1 VSSSTAQQVLS
12 GVSPFRRTGRLTRV
26 VGLEIEVRGIAGA
39 IGDLVEIGPP
49 HRRILSEVIAL
60 SDGATIVMPLG
71 DADGLATHDPAELRG
86 GRFELSLSPHLA
98 GRVVNAFGAPI
109 DGLGP
114 VAEPIEQVPLDV
126 AAPHPLERSRIDR
139 PITLGVRA
147 VDALLPCGR
156 GQRVGVFAGSGVGK
170 STLLGMMARGSS
182 ADAVV
187 VALIGERGREV
198 REFLEDDLGPEGRR
212 NATVVVATS
221 DEPAMVRL
229 RAAYT
234 ATRLAEWHASHGKEV
249 LLLMDSLT
257 RVAMA
262 QREIGLA
269 AGEPPTTRGYP
280 PSVFAMMPKLLER
293 TGPHARGSI
302 TALYTVL
309 VEGDD
314 LEEPI
319 TDHAR
324 SILDGHY
331 VLSRRIAGGGHFP
344 AIDVPASASR
354 LVSKIL
360 TREEQSGV
368 IHVRSLISALDEARD
383 LLELGA
389 YVPGTN
395 ALVDEALSK
404 QDRLQRL
411 LRQDAGDVTS
421 WEDARRAVDEVC
433 AP

>member
-1 VSSSTAQQVLS
+1 VTGATAQTALAD
-12 GVSPFRRTGRLTRV
+12 VSPFRRTGRLTRV

-39 IGDLVEIGPP
+39 IGDLVELGPP
-49 HRRILSEVIAL
+49 NRRILSEVIAL

-86 GRFELSLSPHLA
+86 GRFRLSLSPHLA
-98 GRVVNAFGAPI
+98 GRVIDAFGNPI
-109 DGLGP
+109 DDFGL
-114 VAEPIEQVPLDV
+114 VAGPIEQVQLDV
-126 AAPHPLERSRIDR
+126 AAPHPLERGRIDR
-139 PITLGVRA
+139 PSTLGVRA
-147 VDALLPCGR
+147 IDALLPCGR

-212 NATVVVATS
+212 ISTVVVATS

-234 ATRLAEWHASHGKEV
+234 ATRIAEWHAAQGKEV
-249 LLLMDSLT
+249 LLLLDSLT

-293 TGPHARGSI
+293 TGPQARGSI

-331 VLSRRIAGGGHFP
+331 VLSRRLAGAGQFP

-360 TREEQSGV
+360 TREEQAGV

-395 ALVDEALSK
+395 AVVDEALAK
-404 QDRLQRL
+404 RDRLQQL
-411 LRQDAGDVTS
+411 LRQDSSAVTS
-421 WEDARRAVDEVC
+421 WEDARRAVDGVL

>member
-1 VSSSTAQQVLS
+1 MSVVAVERALASI
-12 GVSPFRRTGRLTRV
+12 SPFRRTGRLTRA

-39 IGDLVEIGPP
+39 IGDLVDLGPP
-49 HRRILSEVIAL
+49 GRRILSEVVAL
-60 SDGATIVMPLG
+60 ADGATIVMPLG

-86 GRFELSLSPHLA
+86 GRFVLPLSSHLA
-98 GRVVNAFGAPI
+98 GRVIDAFGQPI
-109 DGLGP
+109 DDLGP
-114 VAEPIEQVPLDV
+114 VPGPIEKVPLDV
-126 AAPHPLERSRIDR
+126 AAPHPLERGRIDR
-139 PITLGVRA
+139 PCTLGVR
-147 VDALLPCGR
+147 VIDALLPCGR

-212 NATVVVATS
+212 LATVVVATS
-221 DEPAMVRL
+221 DEPAMVRM

-234 ATRLAEWHASHGKEV
+234 ATRIAEWHAAQGKDV
-249 LLLMDSLT
+249 LLLLDSLT

-280 PSVFAMMPKLLER
+280 PSVFAMLPKLLER

-302 TALYTVL
+302 TAIYTVL

-314 LEEPI
+314 LDEPI

-331 VLSRRIAGGGHFP
+331 VLSRRLAGGGHFP

-354 LVSKIL
+354 LVGKIL
-360 TREEQSGV
+360 TRDEQAGV
-368 IHVRSLISALDEARD
+368 VHVRSLISALDEARD

-395 ALVDEALSK
+395 ATIDEALMK
-404 QDRLQRL
+404 QDRLQSL
-411 LRQDAGDVTS
+411 ARQDSAAVTS
-421 WEDARRAVDEVC
+421 WNDARRAIEDVV
-433 AP
+433 AA

>member
-1 VSSSTAQQVLS
+1 
-12 GVSPFRRTGRLTRV
+12 
-26 VGLEIEVRGIAGA
+26 
-39 IGDLVEIGPP
+39 
-49 HRRILSEVIAL
+49 
-60 SDGATIVMPLG
+60 
-71 DADGLATHDPAELRG
+71 
-86 GRFELSLSPHLA
+86 
-98 GRVVNAFGAPI
+98 
-109 DGLGP
+109 
-114 VAEPIEQVPLDV
+114 
-126 AAPHPLERSRIDR
+126 
-139 PITLGVRA
+139 
-147 VDALLPCGR
+147 
-156 GQRVGVFAGSGVGK
+156 
-170 STLLGMMARGSS
+170 MMARGSS

-187 VALIGERGREV
+187 VSLIGERGREV
-198 REFLEDDLGPEGRR
+198 REFLEDDLVPEGRR
-212 NATVVVATS
+212 ISTVVVATS

-234 ATRLAEWHASHGKEV
+234 ATRIAEWHAAQGKEV
-249 LLLMDSLT
+249 LLLLDSLT

-293 TGPHARGSI
+293 TGPQARGSI

-331 VLSRRIAGGGHFP
+331 VLSRRLAGAGQFP

-360 TREEQSGV
+360 TREEQAGV

-395 ALVDEALSK
+395 AVVDEALAK
-404 QDRLQRL
+404 RDRLQQL
-411 LRQDAGDVTS
+411 LRQDSSAVTS
-421 WEDARRAVDEVC
+421 WEDARRAVDGVL

>member
-1 VSSSTAQQVLS
+1 
-12 GVSPFRRTGRLTRV
+12 
-26 VGLEIEVRGIAGA
+26 
-39 IGDLVEIGPP
+39 
-49 HRRILSEVIAL
+49 
-60 SDGATIVMPLG
+60 M
-71 DADGLATHDPAELRG
+71 
-86 GRFELSLSPHLA
+86 
-98 GRVVNAFGAPI
+98 
-109 DGLGP
+109 GP
-114 VAEPIEQVPLDV
+114 VAEPIEHVPLDV

-147 VDALLPCGR
+147 IDALLPCGR

-234 ATRLAEWHASHGKEV
+234 ATRLAEWHAAQGREV

-360 TREEQSGV
+360 TRDEQAGV

-395 ALVDEALSK
+395 ALVDEALAK

-411 LRQDAGDVTS
+411 LRQDASHVTT
-421 WEDARRAVDEVC
+421 WDDARRSVDEVR